1 MESNLISIC
10 IPAYDM
16 NRAGS
21 KCLKQLLQSIKAQQ
35 YTNYEVVVSDHSTN
49 NAIKDVCNSFNDN
62 NIKHLFNTKDIGSS
76 SGNLNNAI
84 DNASSDYIKIM
95 FQDDFFVTKDA
106 LDIINKKFNEPA
118 KWGAS
123 ACIHYSSDSSSFY
136 RPRYPRW
143 QLNIKRGENT
153 IGCPSVSFFNRCE
166 LRFDTNL
173 LWYMDTDFYYRLFQ
187 KYGEPNIENKILIG
201 VREDNTRVSNTLI
214 TDELIN
220 RENQIISKK
229 YV

>member
-1 MESNLISIC
+1 MTTYKGINGF
-10 IPAYDM
+10 AV
-16 NRAGS
+16 
-21 KCLKQLLQSIKAQQ
+21 QSVA
-35 YTNYEVVVSDHSTN
+35 SDPTFNEGQVWYN
-49 NAIKDVCNSFNDN
+49 NATYAFKLAAVTTVGTFAA
-62 NIKHLFNTKDIGSS
+62 G
-76 SGNLNNAI
+76 GNLNNAI
-84 DNASSDYIKIM
+84 DSASSDYIKIM

-123 ACIHYSSDSSSFY
+123 ACIHYSSDSGSFY
-136 RPRYPRW
+136 RPHYPRW